1 LTAVLSSVVHIAAA
15 PSASAATY
23 SAHVMGYFKESPNQ
37 SGDNYALHLAVSS
50 DGLNWM
56 PLNQNNPVVTPTRG
70 FDPGIQI

>member
-1 LTAVLSSVVHIAAA
+1 
-15 PSASAATY
+15 
-23 SAHVMGYFKESPNQ
+23 MGYFKESPNQ